1 MHAAVAIREVGAD
14 REKSDI
20 GREAAANLGEAVE
33 VCGVAGVIDGVV
45 VGSDDVASEAAV
57 GVVEHARSPVA
68 TGSHGNAEA
77 GDVEALPP
85 LHGVAAAETK
95 VGDEIFNAVG
105 NDDLGSAAVEAA
117 CGADDAAQRGDVEVV
132 HVGVGDKDGVDGG
145 KVLDEDAGAALTA
158 EEDEA
163 GSEYGID
170 EDVAAGDLKE
180 EGGMPDEGDPKFGRR
195 DEFGWAG
202 LAGEGVLVTL
212 LDDTEELTYLP
223 HREGPSFPEFFYRTF
238 DGAHTLSRCG

>member
-1 MHAAVAIREVGAD
+1 
-14 REKSDI
+14 
-20 GREAAANLGEAVE
+20 
-33 VCGVAGVIDGVV
+33 
-45 VGSDDVASEAAV
+45 
-57 GVVEHARSPVA
+57 
-68 TGSHGNAEA
+68 
-77 GDVEALPP
+77 
-85 LHGVAAAETK
+85 
-95 VGDEIFNAVG
+95 
-105 NDDLGSAAVEAA
+105 
-117 CGADDAAQRGDVEVV
+117 
-132 HVGVGDKDGVDGG
+132 VGVGDKDGVDGG